1 MRASPNRSLISRDSR
16 FDRAFD
22 ASGTTDMRAPFP
34 DFSPEENRGK
44 FLFLTIRPNGGLQCL
59 ECHEGPTFT
68 FSSTARSNGLDA
80 TETRVFRAP
89 SLKSVAASRH
99 FMHDGRFS
107 TLEQVVEF
115 YNSGVKVSPSIDP
128 RMLDRDGIPRRLNL
142 SASDKAAVVA
152 FLKTLTDEST
162 PFETRFS
169 SPFRR

>member
-1 MRASPNRSLISRDSR
+1 
-16 FDRAFD
+16 
-22 ASGTTDMRAPFP
+22 
-34 DFSPEENRGK
+34 
-44 FLFLTIRPNGGLQCL
+44 
-59 ECHEGPTFT
+59 
-68 FSSTARSNGLDA
+68 
-80 TETRVFRAP
+80 
-89 SLKSVAASRH
+89 VAASRH